1 MALLNKQSVL
11 SVDDFQYDTVPCPE
25 WGGEMRVRGLT
36 AAEQS
41 LVYKRYKDD
50 KTEDFD
56 VIVCIMGCVDENG
69 ERIFS
74 NEDKPWLRQKA
85 FAVLDRIAKR
95 IISLTGDTDQ
105 ESIETAQK
113 N

>member
-1 MALLNKQSVL
+1 MALLSKQSVL
-11 SVDDFQYDTVPCPE
+11 SVDDFQYDVVSCPE

-41 LVYKRYKDD
+41 LVYKRYSDG

-56 VIVCIMGCVDENG
+56 VIVCIMGCVDANG
-69 ERIFS
+69 DSVFDNS
-74 NEDKPWLRQKA
+74 DKEALRQKS
-85 FAVLDRIAKR
+85 FAVLDRIAKK
-95 IISLTGDTDQ
+95 IIALTGDNDP
-105 ESIETAQK
+105 ESIEAVRK

>member
-1 MALLNKQSVL
+1 MALLSKQSVL

-69 ERIFS
+69 ERIFT
-74 NEDKPWLRQKA
+74 NEDKQALRQKS
-85 FAVLDRIAKR
+85 FAVLDRIAKK
-95 IISLTGDTDQ
+95 IIQLTGDNDS
-105 ESIETAQK
+105 EGVEEARK

>member
-11 SVDDFQYDTVPCPE
+11 SVDDFQYGVVPCPE
-25 WGGEMRVRGLT
+25 WGGDMRVRGLT

-41 LVYKRYKDD
+41 LVYKRYNDG

-69 ERIFS
+69 QRIFE
-74 NEDKPWLRQKA
+74 NNDKEALRQKS
-85 FAVLDRIAKR
+85 FSVLDRIAKK
-95 IISLTGDTDQ
+95 IISLTGDSDP
-105 ESIETAQK
+105 ESIEAIRK

>member
-1 MALLNKQSVL
+1 MALLSKQSVL
-11 SVDDFQYDTVPCPE
+11 SVDDFQYDVVPCPE

-41 LVYKRYKDD
+41 LIYKRYNEG

-56 VIVCIMGCVDENG
+56 VLVCIMGCVDENG
-69 ERIFS
+69 ERIFD
-74 NEDKPWLRQKA
+74 NNDKDILRSKA
-85 FAVLDRIAKR
+85 FTVVDRIAKK
-95 IISLTGDTDQ
+95 IISLTG
-105 ESIETAQK
+105 ESDPEAIETARK